1 MIQFCWPK
9 KIKQVPFEDVVFF
22 KEFIGVRHMKFLLNC
37 FWLNFLEKYQD
48 LVILLPASSS

>member
-22 KEFIGVRHMKFLLNC
+22 IEFIGVDHMKFLLNC
-37 FWLNFLEKYQD
+37 FWLNFLGKYQD
-48 LVILLPASSS
+48 LVILLPAASS